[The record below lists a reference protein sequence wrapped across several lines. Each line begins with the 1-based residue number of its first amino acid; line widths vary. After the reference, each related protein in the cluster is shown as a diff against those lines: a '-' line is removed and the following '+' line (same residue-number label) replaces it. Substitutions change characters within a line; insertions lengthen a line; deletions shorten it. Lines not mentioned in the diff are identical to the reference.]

1 MGRPDR
7 IVAVFLLAA
16 LAVSFAAPQP
26 AHAFSGLEIASIVIA
41 GIGAVPLVVKG
52 IIKLFATNDEK
63 KESDKT
69 ADETATKPPITV
81 SPDQIFEN

>member
-1 MGRPDR
+1 MGRPNR
-7 IVAVFLLAA
+7 IVAAFLLVA
-16 LAVSFAAPQP
+16 LAVSFATPQP
-26 AHAFSGLEIASIVIA
+26 AHAFSGLEIASLVSA
-41 GIGAVPLVVKG
+41 GVGRVPLVVKG